1 MPTNKCCV
9 DKILI
14 SACFLGQKV
23 RYNGQV
29 KPLINE
35 YLALWSK
42 QNRLMAICP
51 EVKGGLPV
59 PRPPAEISQQTGQV
73 ITCNNVDVTEQFNSG
88 AQQALQLCRQNNI
101 RFALLKES
109 SPSCGS
115 SHIYDGNFSQQKI
128 SGEGIT
134 SKLLRSHGIQVFSE
148 NTINDLAKKIKG

>member
-1 MPTNKCCV
+1 MSSLE
-9 DKILI
+9 KILV

-23 RYNGQV
+23 RYNGEV
-29 KPLINE
+29 KPLINK
-35 YLALWSK
+35 YLSLWSE

-73 ITCNNVDVTEQFNSG
+73 ITINNIDVTEQFSSG
-88 AQQALQLCRQNNI
+88 AQQALQLCLQYNI

-115 SHIYDGNFSQQKI
+115 RTIYDGNFSQQKI
-128 SGEGIT
+128 SGQGIT
-134 SKLLRSHGIQVFSE
+134 AMLLQQNNIQVFSE
-148 NTINDLAKKIKG
+148 DSIEALVLAMKN